1 MKTEKKQK
9 ILWRVR
15 LHPDSKFSCLLLFF
29 TCSFLSHSCKL
40 GYFLTLEG
48 KLKMIDRI
56 NSGFL
61 SAKFMDDYEP
71 KDSVKLV
78 RNLIV
83 VAVLIKFGASIIGA
97 IAGWF
102 SGH

>member
-1 MKTEKKQK
+1 MKAS
-9 ILWRVR
+9 
-15 LHPDSKFSCLLLFF
+15 HFSQYF
-29 TCSFLSHSCKL
+29 TATGQ

-48 KLKMIDRI
+48 KFKMLDRI

-61 SAKFMDDYEP
+61 SAKFMDDYGP
-71 KDSVKLV
+71 KDIGRIV
-78 RNLIV
+78 RNVIV
-83 VAVLIKFGASIIGA
+83 VAVMIKLGASIIGA